1 MRILNLIML
10 LCIFSLSQITLGD
23 SSQTGSSLGSIASSC
38 SCTSVGNIDFGT
50 LTASSASTKTST
62 VNCSGNDDNA
72 TLTVSASVLDR
83 DISGSATEEGSIP
96 VAKTAASGTSCK
108 KDEAAAACENGVTG
122 QAQTDGVDGSYTDV
136 YTVSLAATAAT
147 SDLQGNYDGDFTVTY
162 TCNTN

>member
-23 SSQTGSSLGSIASSC
+23 SSLKGSSLGSIASSC

-83 DISGSATEEGSIP
+83 DTSGSATEEGSIP
-96 VAKTAASGTSCK
+96 VEKTAASGTSCT
-108 KDEAAAACENGVTG
+108 KDSASAACENGVTG
-122 QAQTDGVDGSYTDV
+122 QNQVNGDGSYTDT
-136 YTVSLAATAAT
+136 YTVSLYATAAT